1 MGVDAA
7 TAKGAL
13 RVSLGR
19 GNTEEDVLRFLQALD
34 ETVRKLKGL
43 AAVAA

>member
-1 MGVDAA
+1 M
-7 TAKGAL
+7 AKSAL

-19 GNTEEDVLRFLQALD
+19 GNTEEDVARFLLALD
-34 ETVRKLKGL
+34 ETVRKLNGL